1 MSSQKAKVRFN
12 YGDYCL
18 LPEDKQYD
26 LIDGELYMAPAPSS
40 RHQAVL
46 RNLEF
51 LIWTFVK
58 ENDLGEVFFAP
69 LDVILSEED
78 VLQPDLLFVARER
91 RGIISERGCEG
102 PPDLVVEILSPA
114 TERRD
119 RELKRKVYAKF
130 GVPEYWLVDP
140 EAQSIEVMV
149 LEAEDFSPSDIYLG
163 EGLVV
168 SRVIP
173 QLSLAVSQV
182 FPQDLTIE

>member
-18 LPEDKQYD
+18 LPEDKRYY

-40 RHQAVL
+40 RHQRLPLKLARL
-46 RNLEF
+46 LADFIEGHG
-51 LIWTFVK
+51 
-58 ENDLGEVFFAP
+58 LGEVYIAP

-78 VLQPDLLFVARER
+78 VLQPDLLFVTQER
-91 RGIISERGCEG
+91 RGIVSERGCEG

-114 TERRD
+114 TEQRD

-140 EAQSIEVMV
+140 QAESIEVMA
-149 LEAEDFSPSDIYLG
+149 LEAEDFSQSPRMPVL
-163 EGLVV
+163 
-168 SRVIP
+168 
-173 QLSLAVSQV
+173 
-182 FPQDLTIE
+182 

>member
-26 LIDGELYMAPAPSS
+26 LLDGELYMAPAPSS
-40 RHQAVL
+40 RHQRLLLKLVRLLAD
-46 RNLEF
+46 
-51 LIWTFVK
+51 FV
-58 ENDLGEVFFAP
+58 EAHGLGEVYIAP

-78 VLQPDLLFVARER
+78 VLQPDLLFVAQER
-91 RGIISERGCEG
+91 RGIVSERGCEG

-130 GVPEYWLVDP
+130 GVSEYWLVDP

-149 LEAEDFSPSDIYLG
+149 LEAEDFSSPDIYLG

-182 FPQDLTIE
+182 FPQDSTME